1 MSEVETTTAAEV
13 ATKKVKKLSKVIEN
27 GILTIKES
35 ITNSTLTFDPAG
47 LSADIQKNLMY
58 HGLSQKLGDAAAG
71 REGKDAVD
79 SINKVWEGLVKGDFT
94 IRVPAAEKVSK
105 KSILDKFNAMP
116 DGKEKDRAAAALK
129 ALGLM

>member
-1 MSEVETTTAAEV
+1 MSETEATTPEV
-13 ATKKVKKLSKVIEN
+13 AKKVKKLSKVIEN

-47 LSADIQKNLMY
+47 LTDEIKKNLMY

-116 DGKEKDRAAAALK
+116 EGKEKDRAAAALK